1 MTTVLAQPDPPATD
15 PDNVPETLCLG
26 KFNVAVTG
34 PLATF
39 IFTHVRPKVVPLI
52 DRGEMTF
59 ESVVRA
65 RIVVPTEH
73 LVALRGVLDQIIK
86 EKVTVATQ
94 GGSGKPN

>member
-1 MTTVLAQPDPPATD
+1 
-15 PDNVPETLCLG
+15 
-26 KFNVAVTG
+26 
-34 PLATF
+34 
-39 IFTHVRPKVVPLI
+39 
-52 DRGEMTF
+52 
-59 ESVVRA
+59 VRA